1 MAKKK
6 GRDKDDYKSMS
17 VQELEA
23 RLREAEESRF
33 RLQFRHAGNP
43 LKNPMQIRTVR
54 REVARLKTW
63 LGQKGSK
70 AS

>member
-6 GRDKDDYKSMS
+6 GREKDDYKSMS
-17 VQELEA
+17 AQELEA
-23 RLREAEESRF
+23 RLHEAEESKF

-43 LKNPMQIRTVR
+43 LKNPMQIRTTR
-54 REVARLKTW
+54 REIARLKTW
-63 LGQKGSK
+63 LGQKEAK